1 MRVIGVIPARYGS
14 TRFPGKPLADI
25 LGKPM
30 IQHVWE
36 RTSQAKTLEKVIIA
50 TDDERILRK
59 AKEFGAEAI
68 LTSSSLSSGTE
79 RVAETVKDLDV
90 NIVAN
95 IQGDEPL
102 IEPQAIDEAIKS
114 LIDDPEIPMAT
125 LAYKTTKKE
134 EIKDPNVVKVVFD
147 KDNFALYFSRSP
159 IPFSKEHRSPF
170 TVHGSPFYKHL
181 GLYVYRKEF
190 LLKLAK
196 MKPTPLE
203 RMEGLEQLRVLE
215 NGYRIKVVETEYDS
229 IGVDTPRDL
238 ERVRAV
244 ISEKCKMQSG

>member
-1 MRVIGVIPARYGS
+1 MKAIGVIPARYGS

-36 RTSQAKTLEKVIIA
+36 RASQAKTLEKMIIA

-59 AKEFGAEAI
+59 AKEFGAEAV

-79 RVAETVKDLDV
+79 RVAETVRDLDAD
-90 NIVAN
+90 IVAN

-102 IEPQAIDEAIKS
+102 IKPRAIDEAIKS

-125 LAYKTTKKE
+125 LAYKMTEKE
-134 EIKDPNVVKVVFD
+134 EIEDPNVVKVVFD

-159 IPFSKEHRSPF
+159 IPYSKLKTQNSKLK
-170 TVHGSPFYKHL
+170 TYKHL

-196 MKPTPLE
+196 MEPSPLE

-229 IGVDTPRDL
+229 IGVDTPEDL
-238 ERVRAV
+238 KRVKALLQ
-244 ISEKCKMQSG
+244 ENQ